1 MTTSTNTAPPV
12 SGRDLNPTLRRV
24 DVFAVLVCAL
34 VGVDTLGAVSAY
46 GPQGLLWMAVV
57 AVIFFLPYGLLTAE
71 LGSAFP
77 QEGGPYVNQ
86 ACVRQVRR
94 RYQSVLLLDLQSGVD
109 RWHALHRRGG
119 HL

>member
-71 LGSAFP
+71 LGSAFLKRAAPMCGPSLRSASSP
-77 QEGGPYVNQ
+77 QVSISSSTG
-86 ACVRQVRR
+86 
-94 RYQSVLLLDLQSGVD
+94 SQSGVD

>member
-46 GPQGLLWMAVV
+46 GGGRGHLLPAVRV
-57 AVIFFLPYGLLTAE
+57 AHRGIGVG
-71 LGSAFP
+71 FP
-77 QEGGPYVNQ
+77 SRGRPLCVDQ